1 MLEFELDSPFAPTGD
16 QPTAIEGLLAGL
28 HQGHK
33 HQTLLGA
40 TGTGKT
46 FTIANIVQATQ
57 RPTLVMAHNK
67 TLAAQLY
74 AEFKRLFPN
83 NAIEYFVSYY
93 DYYQPE
99 AYVPRHDLYIEKST
113 DINEQIERLRLSA
126 TASLFSRRDVLIVA
140 SVSCI
145 YGIGDPV
152 NWQKMSV
159 ELKVGEEVRRERV
172 YRDLIRIQYHRN
184 DMELRRGSFRSRG
197 DTFEIVPGYSETA
210 FRIYLWGDEIE
221 KIIEFHP
228 LTGEVVHVHEHVTIF
243 PAREYIT
250 DDEHIREALDDIEL
264 ELEEQM
270 KHFKRR
276 EKELKIESKELQESA
291 DELCGSAKAARA
303 KARNLD
309 EDAQKHEEK
318 KKEVQKEAQIIEK
331 QAKSLEK
338 QGMRLRKQERQIQ
351 ARWKQF
357 AQQSREL
364 ETEAELMTEQIKSL
378 RDELQASEMRRKIL
392 MKQRLKLSTRRR
404 LHSEPVE
411 YAAINAVK
419 MRVSSLSREIHRAH
433 QQLRRSFMSIQR
445 RCAIVEENRI
455 QALVRRQQ
463 ENDSYVQLT
472 EIAKEASEKERE
484 AHQLR
489 STAHNQFKR
498 GLELHELAQSKKN
511 EADCL
516 RKESVAN
523 EDEAKN
529 LRSESVECMRE
540 AERQPIYSNRLEQ
553 RTRYDIE
560 MLREV
565 GFTTGIENYS
575 RHFDRRPP
583 GSAPFTLIDYLPEDH
598 LLVIDE
604 SHMTLPQ
611 IRGMY
616 NGDRARKQILVDFGF
631 RLPSALDNRPLQFNE
646 FWERVGQ
653 TIYTSATPGPYEG
666 KQAEQVVEQ
675 VIRPTGIVD
684 PQVDVRPIEGQIDD
698 LLQEIALRVREGQ
711 RVLVTTLTQR
721 MSEELAGYFNELG
734 IKGQYLHAEVDTL
747 ERVEILRDLRMGVYD
762 VVVGINLLREG
773 LDLPEVSLVAIL
785 DADKSGFLRS
795 EPALIQTI
803 GRAARH
809 VEGKVIMYAEKMTPA
824 MEGAI
829 NETDRRRLK
838 QEAYNIEN
846 GIEPQ
851 QIVKDIQDITDRLR
865 AIDGDGEDDA
875 KAIDAGLASLPAE
888 ELQDMIDEL
897 EREMN
902 KAAQALEFEKAAALR
917 DQIFDLRGALV
928 QEQGLEGD
936 LMMT

>member
-1 MLEFELDSPFAPTGD
+1 MPDFELDAPFAPTGD
-16 QPTAIEGLLAGL
+16 QPTAIDGLLAGL
-28 HQGHK
+28 HQGHM

-74 AEFKRLFPN
+74 AEFKRLFPD

-152 NWQKMSV
+152 NWRKMSV
-159 ELKVGEEVRRERV
+159 ELKVGDVVVRERV
-172 YRDLIRIQYHRN
+172 LRDLVRIQYHRN
-184 DMELRRGSFRSRG
+184 DLELRRGTFRARG
-197 DTFEIVPGYSETA
+197 DTLEIVPGYSESA

-228 LTGEVVHVHEHVTIF
+228 LTGEVVHVHQHVTIF

-250 DDEHIREALDDIEL
+250 DDEHIREALGDIEL
-264 ELEEQM
+264 ELEEQILY
-270 KHFKRR
+270 FKR
-276 EKELKIESKELQESA
+276 
-291 DELCGSAKAARA
+291 
-303 KARNLD
+303 
-309 EDAQKHEEK
+309 EDKLI
-318 KKEVQKEAQIIEK
+318 EAQ
-331 QAKSLEK
+331 
-338 QGMRLRKQERQIQ
+338 
-351 ARWKQF
+351 
-357 AQQSREL
+357 
-364 ETEAELMTEQIKSL
+364 
-378 RDELQASEMRRKIL
+378 
-392 MKQRLKLSTRRR
+392 
-404 LHSEPVE
+404 
-411 YAAINAVK
+411 
-419 MRVSSLSREIHRAH
+419 
-433 QQLRRSFMSIQR
+433 
-445 RCAIVEENRI
+445 RI
-455 QALVRRQQ
+455 
-463 ENDSYVQLT
+463 
-472 EIAKEASEKERE
+472 
-484 AHQLR
+484 
-489 STAHNQFKR
+489 
-498 GLELHELAQSKKN
+498 
-511 EADCL
+511 
-516 RKESVAN
+516 
-523 EDEAKN
+523 
-529 LRSESVECMRE
+529 
-540 AERQPIYSNRLEQ
+540 EQ
-553 RTRYDIE
+553 RTKYDIE

-583 GSAPFTLIDYLPEDH
+583 NSAPFTLIDYLPEDH

-604 SHMTLPQ
+604 SHMTVPQ

-631 RLPSALDNRPLQFNE
+631 RLPSALDNRPLQFYE

-666 KQAEQVVEQ
+666 KNAEQVVEQ
-675 VIRPTGIVD
+675 IIRPTGIVD

-698 LLQEIALRVREGQ
+698 LLQEIALRIREGQ

-721 MSEELAGYFNELG
+721 MSEELAGYINELG

-809 VEGKVIMYAEKMTPA
+809 VEGKVIMYADETTPA
-824 MEGAI
+824 MAGAI

-838 QEAYNIEN
+838 QELYNLEN

-865 AIDGDGEDDA
+865 AIDGDGADDDM
-875 KAIDAGLASLPAE
+875 AIDAGLAALPAE
-888 ELQDMIDEL
+888 ELEDMIDEL
-897 EREMN
+897 EREMR
-902 KAAQALEFEKAAALR
+902 KAADAMEFEKAAALR
-917 DQIFDLRGALV
+917 DQIFELRGALF
-928 QEQGLEGD
+928 QEQGLESD
-936 LMMT
+936 LMLT